1 MIYAILALL
10 GAAGIG
16 GVIAYVQR
24 AQAEARTLRAQEK
37 LGEALLKLESAR
49 KDFEKASEDY
59 EKIRNATDSPADRTS
74 DKRNS

>member
-24 AQAEARTLRAQEK
+24 VQAKARTLKAQEK
-37 LGEALLKLESAR
+37 LGEALLKLESTR

-59 EKIRNATDSPADRTS
+59 EKIRNATDSPADHTS